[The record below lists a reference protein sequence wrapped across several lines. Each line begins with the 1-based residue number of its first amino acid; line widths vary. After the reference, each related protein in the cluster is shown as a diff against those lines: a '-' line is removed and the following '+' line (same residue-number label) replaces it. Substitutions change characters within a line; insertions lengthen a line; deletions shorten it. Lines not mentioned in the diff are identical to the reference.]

1 MYNKLTKKK
10 NSLPRGKKGRTN
22 SSTGNPLENQST
34 GEPIFGNSVNSQI
47 SEFKYTKIA
56 VHFHQSRYFFNLK
69 KFI

>member
-22 SSTGNPLENQST
+22 RSTGKTT

>member
-22 SSTGNPLENQST
+22 SSTGNPLENL
-34 GEPIFGNSVNSQI
+34 NSVNSQI